1 MNKERMLTDVKYAKE
16 CFDRS
21 TRVLKEEHSAHTPAP
36 GMYSVAAQVAHVALT
51 IDWFIDGAT
60 KPSGFNMD
68 FEEHD
73 RDARAVTSL
82 AAARRKADKAF
93 ARLVDFIESN
103 TQAYHDAA
111 MTAGP
116 LMVGDPRHTIVLGI
130 IEHTAH
136 HRGALTVY
144 SRSLGLAPVMPYMEP
159 QPA

>member
-1 MNKERMLTDVKYAKE
+1 MSKQQMLNDVKFAKD

-21 TRVLKEEHSAHTPAP
+21 TRVLHEEHSGHMPAP
-36 GMYSVAAQVAHVALT
+36 GMYTVAAQVAHVALT

-60 KPSGFNMD
+60 KPTGFNMD

-73 RDARAVTSL
+73 RQARAVKSL
-82 AAARRKADKAF
+82 AAARKMADKAF
-93 ARLVDFIESN
+93 TRLIDFVESN
-103 TQAYHDAA
+103 SQAYLDAR
-111 MTAGP
+111 MPDGP
-116 LMVGDPRHTIVLGI
+116 IMPGEPRHAIVLGC

-144 SRSLGLAPVMPYMEP
+144 SRTLGLVPIMPYMEP